1 MPNIIVLM
9 GPQGAGKGT
18 QAQMLAERFNLPIV
32 ATGDMLRDVARTQTD
47 LGHQVRE
54 LQAAGQ
60 LVPDNILAEVV
71 SNRTNQIN
79 CCSGYIL
86 DGFPRTLPQ
95 AKLLERIAQSQGYNI
110 LVIKIDVDRD
120 LLYKRLA
127 GRRTCSSCGAI
138 YHKDFL
144 PSKQEGVCDLDGQAL
159 FTRSDDNEES
169 IRQRLAL
176 YDEKTRPL
184 LDYYG
189 ESGRLVKVDG
199 TGTPEKVFDQ
209 ISEAVSTSDRQI
221 SDQQSAVA
229 SEQRQNAALPTLQD
243 SGTGM
248 DSN

>member
-18 QAQMLAERFNLPIV
+18 QAQMVTERFNLPIV

-60 LVPDNILAEVV
+60 LVPDEILAQVV
-71 SNRTNQIN
+71 NNRTSQID
-79 CCSGYIL
+79 CCEGYIL

-95 AKLLERIAQSQGYNI
+95 ARLLERIAQSQGYNI
-110 LVIKIDVDRD
+110 LVIKIETPRD
-120 LLYKRLA
+120 LLYKRLT
-127 GRRTCSSCGAI
+127 GRRTCTKCGAI
-138 YHKDFL
+138 YHTEFL

-159 FTRSDDNEES
+159 FTRSDDNEEA

-199 TGTPEKVFDQ
+199 TGTPEEVFNR
-209 ISEAVSTSDRQI
+209 ISEVVSQSG
-221 SDQQSAVA
+221 QQSAVA
-229 SEQRQNAALPTLQD
+229 SEQTHNVDLP
-243 SGTGM
+243 
-248 DSN
+248 

>member
-60 LVPDNILAEVV
+60 LVPDEILAEVV
-71 SNRTNQIN
+71 NNRTSQID
-79 CCSGYIL
+79 CCGGYIL

-95 AKLLERIAQSQGYNI
+95 ARLLERIGQSQGYKI
-110 LVIKIDVDRD
+110 LVIKIETPRD
-120 LLYKRLA
+120 LLYKRLT
-127 GRRTCSSCGAI
+127 GRRTCTKCGAI
-138 YHKDFL
+138 YHTEFL

-159 FTRSDDNEES
+159 FTRSDDNEEA

-199 TGTPEKVFDQ
+199 TGTPEEVFNR
-209 ISEAVSTSDRQI
+209 ISEVVSQGG
-221 SDQQSAVA
+221 QQSAVA
-229 SEQRQNAALPTLQD
+229 SEQTHNVDLQ
-243 SGTGM
+243 
-248 DSN
+248 

>member
-18 QAQMLAERFNLPIV
+18 QSQMLAERLGVPIV

-60 LVPDNILAEVV
+60 LVPDEILAEVV
-71 SNRTNQIN
+71 NNRTSQID
-79 CCSGYIL
+79 CCAGYIL

-95 AKLLERIAQSQGYNI
+95 TRLLEQIAQAQGYPI

-120 LLYKRLA
+120 QLYKRLA
-127 GRRTCSSCGAI
+127 GRRTCSACGAT
-138 YHKDFL
+138 YHTEFL
-144 PSKQEGVCDLDGQAL
+144 PSKQEGVCDLDGQPL
-159 FTRSDDNEES
+159 FTRSDDNEEA

-176 YDEKTRPL
+176 YEEKTRPL

-189 ESGRLVKVDG
+189 GSGRLVKVDG
-199 TGTPEKVFDQ
+199 TGTPEEVFDR
-209 ISEAVSTSDRQI
+209 ISEVVQKSG
-221 SDQQSAVA
+221 QQSAVA
-229 SEQRQNAALPTLQD
+229 SEQTKSAAPTTVQD
-243 SGTGM
+243 SGNSIDT
-248 DSN
+248 N

>member
-60 LVPDNILAEVV
+60 LVPDEILAEVV
-71 SNRTNQIN
+71 NNRTSQID
-79 CCSGYIL
+79 CCEGYIL

-95 AKLLERIAQSQGYNI
+95 ARLLERIAQSQGYKI
-110 LVIKIDVDRD
+110 LVIKIETPRD
-120 LLYKRLA
+120 LLYKRLT
-127 GRRTCSSCGAI
+127 GRRTCTKCGAI
-138 YHKDFL
+138 YHTEFL
-144 PSKQEGVCDLDGQAL
+144 PSKQEGVCDLDGQQL
-159 FTRSDDNEES
+159 FTRSDDNEEA

-189 ESGRLVKVDG
+189 ESGRLAKVDG
-199 TGTPEKVFDQ
+199 TGSPEEVFNR
-209 ISEAVSTSDRQI
+209 ISEVVSTSG
-221 SDQQSAVA
+221 QQSAVA
-229 SEQRQNAALPTLQD
+229 SEQTHNVDLQ
-243 SGTGM
+243 
-248 DSN
+248 